1 MPNGACEYS
10 LIWITGDLTDIVQPN
25 ITSFRGAYKSRS
37 TLYVFEE
44 LATGGDLFSLMARDR
59 QFSESDVR
67 FMIRQVVRAIAY
79 MHEKGVA
86 HRDLKLENIL
96 CAVCPKPGHR
106 LVITDFGHS
115 GAVGLTRMD
124 SVVGTEGWQA
134 P

>member
-1 MPNGACEYS
+1 M
-10 LIWITGDLTDIVQPN
+10 
-25 ITSFRGAYKSRS
+25 
-37 TLYVFEE
+37 YVFED

-79 MHEKGVA
+79 MHEKGVV

-106 LVITDFGHS
+106 LSITDFGHS

-124 SVVGTEGWQA
+124 SIVGTEGWQA